1 MIKEYYDEHGKKI
14 IIKINWELV
23 GSGLYGTVY
32 QIDNNVCLK
41 HISYPFN
48 TNKEII
54 KEFMKLD
61 LPSFYKIY
69 KLLFDKYNEITGY
82 IMKYYKNEEIDI
94 MTMPIEYTLDNLAS
108 MLKDIRIIS
117 EKNILV
123 EDAHTDN
130 VILNNDRIIII
141 DVDNYSLSQRCDILN
156 KNIYS
161 IYSLFQ
167 NIYVESMLKYYEVT
181 NEELIVT
188 RKLFY
193 GKDIDYIY
201 NELSNYKYP
210 IEYVR
215 KKSLEPIKY
224 VMKKDIEY

>member
-1 MIKEYYDEHGKKI
+1 MLAMIKEYYDEQGKKI

-69 KLLFDKYNEITGY
+69 KLLFNKDKGITGY

-141 DVDNYSLSQRCDILN
+141 DVDNYSLSQRSDILN

-167 NIYVESMLKYYEVT
+167 NIYVESMLK
-181 NEELIVT
+181 
-188 RKLFY
+188 
-193 GKDIDYIY
+193 
-201 NELSNYKYP
+201 
-210 IEYVR
+210 
-215 KKSLEPIKY
+215 
-224 VMKKDIEY
+224 